1 MNRSKITGALTGGV
15 IATALLI
22 SGVAFAAG
30 PSPHA
35 AFAPGHNKI
44 QCFDGTTDGG
54 FGGTCTLKSMGVNAP
69 ATLSNN
75 SSNPNGDYS
84 GVFYQNSMLI
94 GKTLGSVTQLGYTYS
109 GTLSPLPG
117 NLSLNVPIDTTGDG
131 ATDAYAFVD
140 AFYCPGTNG
149 TVDVINDTNCGI
161 WFNGVEYANWA
172 AFTAAFPSATI
183 SDLPFVVAERTPAEP
198 AAVWTVTN
206 VHLGQ
211 K

>member
-1 MNRSKITGALTGGV
+1 
-15 IATALLI
+15 
-22 SGVAFAAG
+22 
-30 PSPHA
+30 
-35 AFAPGHNKI
+35 
-44 QCFDGTTDGG
+44 
-54 FGGTCTLKSMGVNAP
+54 
-69 ATLSNN
+69 
-75 SSNPNGDYS
+75 
-84 GVFYQNSMLI
+84 MLI